1 MREEKVSTRSTADDD
16 TDESSS
22 TDESE
27 STTSAEEPLSEQLTD
42 DELPSE
48 PATIST
54 EPISTNTEDTASENS
69 GEQSESSDTLDTGAE
84 SNAETTSEL
93 APRADGNFIT
103 APNSNFQ
110 PLTEAGTD
118 YTDLVAEVMAE
129 QGGDSVC
136 SSIPGYNSR
145 VTETVVLSTT
155 VTVST
160 PSVIFQVATST
171 TEAVTT
177 ETATADTTEDAETT
191 GTATTDA
198 TDDAEISGT
207 ATTDATEDAE
217 TTGTATADATG
228 DADTDDTASADTTED
243 AEITG
248 TATADATGDS
258 DIDDTALES
267 RSDDNWNASSLES
280 LITQL
285 KTISNSPSSRK
296 QFSHNKRQL
305 PDQPGLSYLSPSLV
319 SAACLK
325 LANQPTVTVSTTT
338 ITAYEQV
345 ATTVV
350 ASTQLQ
356 TSFSTIIV
364 ARSGEGYKSVS
375 E

>member
-1 MREEKVSTRSTADDD
+1 MREEKVSTRSTADDV

-48 PATIST
+48 PDTIST
-54 EPISTNTEDTASENS
+54 DPISTNTEDTASETS
-69 GEQSESSDTLDTGAE
+69 GEQSESSDTLDTGTE

-93 APRADGNFIT
+93 APRADGNFFT

-110 PLTEAGTD
+110 PPTEAGTD

-145 VTETVVLSTT
+145 VTQTVVLSTT

-177 ETATADTTEDAETT
+177 E
-191 GTATTDA
+191 TATTDA

-228 DADTDDTASADTTED
+228 DADTDDTASANTTED

-258 DIDDTALES
+258 DIDDTGLES

-285 KTISNSPSSRK
+285 KTISNSPNSRK